1 MKQILLPTDF
11 SQNAFNAITYAIEMY
26 REEKVTF
33 ILLHA
38 YKVFDYHEKSQLT
51 AAPGEKHLEKARK
64 DAEKDLKKLLE
75 KISEKAGKEHIFKIT
90 THNLLLVD
98 AIKKELRTRKH
109 HLIIIGTQGRTGN
122 TEVVY
127 GSNTINI
134 MEEVER
140 CPVLAVPAHATYRPP
155 KEIVLANSFKV
166 ELTSNDLDF
175 LTGFAKKFNASIR
188 ILHIA
193 EEGNLNRNQQF
204 NRKQLQEKLEG
215 VKHSFHLL
223 EYLSVPLGVYSF
235 TESRQSDIIAFI
247 NKKHTVIQNLLLQ
260 PLYKNLAFFIKVPV
274 LVLHQPKQN

>member
-11 SQNAFNAITYAIEMY
+11 SQNAYNAISYAVEMY

-33 ILLHA
+33 ILLNA
-38 YKVFDYHEKSQLT
+38 YKVFDYQENSQLI
-51 AAPGEKHLEKARK
+51 AAPGEKLLEEARK
-64 DAEKDLKKLLE
+64 DVEEDLKNLSE
-75 KISEKAGKEHIFKIT
+75 KISKKAGKDHIFKTSI
-90 THNLLLVD
+90 HNLLLVD
-98 AIKKELRTRKH
+98 AIKKELRIRKH

-140 CPVLAVPAHATYRPP
+140 CPVLAVPGHATFKPP
-155 KEIVLANSFKV
+155 KEIVLANSYKV
-166 ELTSNDLDF
+166 ELTPNDLDF
-175 LTGFAKKFNASIR
+175 LTGFAKKFNASLR
-188 ILHIA
+188 ILHVA

-204 NRKQLQEKLEG
+204 NRKQLHEKLEG
-215 VKHSFHLL
+215 VKHSFHQL

-260 PLYKNLAFFIKVPV
+260 PLYKNLAFFTKVPV
-274 LVLHQPKQN
+274 LVLHQPQQK

>member
-11 SQNAFNAITYAIEMY
+11 SENAYNAILYAIEMF
-26 REEKVTF
+26 RDEKVTF

-38 YKVFDYHEKSQLT
+38 YKVFEYHETSQLT

-64 DAEKDLKKLLE
+64 DAEKDLKKLLT
-75 KISEKAGKEHIFKIT
+75 KISKKAGKDQIFRT
-90 THNLLLVD
+90 STHNLLLVD
-98 AIKKELRTRKH
+98 AIKKELRAHKH

-140 CPVLAVPAHATYRPP
+140 CPVLAVPAHASFRPP

-166 ELTSNDLDF
+166 ELTPNDLDF

-193 EEGNLNRNQQF
+193 EEGNLNRSQQF

-235 TESRQSDIIAFI
+235 TESRQSDIIAFV
-247 NKKHTVIQNLLLQ
+247 NKKHTVIQNLLLK
-260 PLYKNLAFFIKVPV
+260 PLYKNLAFFTKVPV
-274 LVLHQPKQN
+274 LVLHQPH